1 MTSIPTFK
9 SKLLLHLFI
18 DRYSG
23 DRPHHQQRS
32 SAASLLFHI
41 LSIIALSLS
50 PLSPLTK
57 SRFSSTYRLLEFDF
71 LVQQGDASAQWGVHM
86 SFGSLAFIRS
96 FISFVSSS
104 CHQLHVC
111 RFCYVDILT
120 SDKTVYND
128 DEEEI
133 CPSFCYVFTVAQQGG
148 IQRLT

>member
-41 LSIIALSLS
+41 LSIISLSLS

-71 LVQQGDASAQWGVHM
+71 LAQQGDASAQWGVHM

-96 FISFVSSS
+96 FISYVSSS

-111 RFCYVDILT
+111 RFCYVDIST
-120 SDKTVYND
+120 PDKTVYNG

-133 CPSFCYVFTVAQQGG
+133 CPFFCYVFIVAQRGG
-148 IQRLT
+148 TQRLT